1 MAALGAEDADWAA
14 KACTLMARA
23 SPTSLCLTFE
33 QIRRGAGLDFD
44 EALKMENR
52 LSLACL
58 RGHDLYEGIRAV
70 VVEKDQKPKWQP
82 ADLDSITPA
91 QIEQAFAS
99 LGADDL
105 TFDSPD
111 SGLSQASN

>member
-1 MAALGAEDADWAA
+1 
-14 KACTLMARA
+14 MARA

-70 VVEKDQKPKWQP
+70 VVEKDLKPKWQP

-111 SGLSQASN
+111 SGLSQASNGK